1 MEAQLRRFTQIS
13 LKLRTTKKQLNQMT
27 SPRFRPSQ
35 LSTLALILGQALGL
49 SVISFSAFAQV
60 TNGAKSSLPTP
71 ISAQSLLGL
80 EAPPQIVITPKQAI
94 PTNGVPSNL
103 TGSSSSNIGQASD
116 LIRLYQEAAFS
127 DPILNA
133 ARFNYQASKE
143 LYWQGLSLLL
153 PQASATPIGTRY
165 YQHATNG
172 SALTSY
178 TGNSRV
184 FDQKGYTVT
193 LTQPVFNMAAFEA
206 SKQGDLNTKL
216 ADMRFYLVQQDL
228 IIRVSQAYFDAL
240 TSQDNVE
247 LFRNKKSLIKQQ
259 LEVARAKFD
268 AGLATIVDV
277 NTAQAALDLAN
288 SQEIGAQADL
298 VVKRGVLEQLVGRP
312 VSTLKPL
319 TKEAKIDG
327 VLKDPHSKTKY
338 SKGVPITDSV
348 NPLLPKG
355 QTLEDWIN
363 QAETANFNVLAGQLS
378 VSLAESTYRGSQA
391 LNYPSVNFVGTAG
404 YNTAN
409 GSANSYTPSNTNIYN
424 NTIALQMTIPLVS
437 GGFNSSVI
445 RQNAALLDAAKA
457 NYDNAR
463 RTAAQNTR
471 TAFTGFY
478 GGLASVKAYEA
489 AERSSSSALESSK
502 LGFQVGT
509 LINIDVLI
517 ALDTVITTRS
527 QLQQARYNTI
537 LNAIK
542 LKAHAAA
549 LSDEDLIS
557 INTLLR

>member
-1 MEAQLRRFTQIS
+1 M
-13 LKLRTTKKQLNQMT
+13 TK
-27 SPRFRPSQ
+27 PRFRLSQ
-35 LSTLALILGQALGL
+35 LSTLGLVLGQALGL
-49 SVISFSAFAQV
+49 SVVSTNSFAQSA
-60 TNGAKSSLPTP
+60 NSAKPSLPTP
-71 ISAQSLLGL
+71 ISAQSLVGL
-80 EAPPQIVITPKQAI
+80 DMPPQMVITPKQAI
-94 PTNGVPSNL
+94 PINGSPSYLSGNGA
-103 TGSSSSNIGQASD
+103 TSIEQASD

-127 DPILNA
+127 DPVLNA

-153 PQASATPIGTRY
+153 PQASAVPIGTRY

-193 LTQPVFNMAAFEA
+193 LTQPVFNVAAFEA
-206 SKQGDLNTKL
+206 SKQGDLNTKI
-216 ADMRFYLVQQDL
+216 ADMRFYLAQQDL

-247 LFRNKKSLIKQQ
+247 LYRNKKSLIKQQ
-259 LEVARAKFD
+259 LEIAQAKFD

-312 VSTLKPL
+312 VGALRPL

-327 VLKDPHSKTKY
+327 VLRDPRSKTKDNN
-338 SKGVPITDSV
+338 GIPIADSV
-348 NPLLPKG
+348 NPQLPKG
-355 QTLEDWIN
+355 QTLDDWIN
-363 QAETANFNVLAGQLS
+363 QAEAANFNVLAGQLS

-424 NTIALQMTIPLVS
+424 NTVALQMTIPLVS

-527 QLQQARYNTI
+527 QLQQARYSTI

-542 LKAHAAA
+542 LKAHAAS

>member
-1 MEAQLRRFTQIS
+1 
-13 LKLRTTKKQLNQMT
+13 MT
-27 SPRFRPSQ
+27 PARFRLTQ
-35 LSTLALILGQALGL
+35 LSTLGLILCQALGL
-49 SVISFSAFAQV
+49 STTSTNTFAQAA
-60 TNGAKSSLPTP
+60 NGAKPSLPTP
-71 ISAQSLLGL
+71 MSSQALIGLDTPPKMVIS
-80 EAPPQIVITPKQAI
+80 PKQAI
-94 PTNGVPSNL
+94 PTSDAPSNL
-103 TGSSSSNIGQASD
+103 NGNGAASPNGQASD

-127 DPILNA
+127 DPVLNA

-153 PQASATPIGTRY
+153 PQASASPIGTRY

-178 TGNSRV
+178 SANSRV

-193 LTQPVFNMAAFEA
+193 LTQPVFNVAAFEA
-206 SKQGDLNTKL
+206 SKQGDLNTKI
-216 ADMRFYLVQQDL
+216 ADMRFYLAQQDL
-228 IIRVSQAYFDAL
+228 ILRVSQAYFDAL

-259 LEVARAKFD
+259 LEIAQAKFD

-298 VVKRGVLEQLVGRP
+298 VVKRGVLEQLTGRP
-312 VSTLKPL
+312 VGSLRPL
-319 TKEAKIDG
+319 IKEAKIDG
-327 VLKDPHSKTKY
+327 VLKDPRSKNKD
-338 SKGVPITDSV
+338 SSGIPIAESV
-348 NPLLPKG
+348 NRQLPKG
-355 QTLEDWIN
+355 QTLDDWIQ

-409 GSANSYTPSNTNIYN
+409 GSANSYAPTNTNIYN

-489 AERSSSSALESSK
+489 AERSSNSALESSK

-517 ALDTVITTRS
+517 ALDTLITTRS

-537 LNAIK
+537 LNAMR
-542 LKAHAAA
+542 LKAHAAT
-549 LSDEDLIS
+549 LSDEDLLS
-557 INTLLR
+557 INALLR

>member
-1 MEAQLRRFTQIS
+1 
-13 LKLRTTKKQLNQMT
+13 MT
-27 SPRFRPSQ
+27 PARFRLSQPSI
-35 LSTLALILGQALGL
+35 LGLILCQALGL
-49 SVISFSAFAQV
+49 SAASTNTFAQAA
-60 TNGAKSSLPTP
+60 NGAKPSLPTP
-71 ISAQSLLGL
+71 MSSQALIGL
-80 EAPPQIVITPKQAI
+80 DMPPQMVVAPKLAI
-94 PTNGVPSNL
+94 PTSDAPSNL
-103 TGSSSSNIGQASD
+103 NRNGAANPAGQASD

-127 DPILNA
+127 DPVLNA

-153 PQASATPIGTRY
+153 PQASASPIGTRY

-178 TGNSRV
+178 SANSRV

-193 LTQPVFNMAAFEA
+193 LTQPVFNVAAFEA
-206 SKQGDLNTKL
+206 SKQGDLNTKI
-216 ADMRFYLVQQDL
+216 ADMRFYLAQQDL
-228 IIRVSQAYFDAL
+228 ILRVSQAYFDTL

-259 LEVARAKFD
+259 LDIAQAKFD

-288 SQEIGAQADL
+288 SQEISAQADL
-298 VVKRGVLEQLVGRP
+298 VVKRGVLEQLTGRP
-312 VSTLKPL
+312 VGPL
-319 TKEAKIDG
+319 RPLIKEAKIDG
-327 VLKDPHSKTKY
+327 VLKDPRSKNKDG
-338 SKGVPITDSV
+338 SGIPIAESI
-348 NPLLPKG
+348 NPQLPKG
-355 QTLEDWIN
+355 QTLDDWIQ
-363 QAETANFNVLAGQLS
+363 QAESANFNVLAGQLS

-409 GSANSYTPSNTNIYN
+409 GSANSYTPTNTNIYN

-489 AERSSSSALESSK
+489 AERSSNSALESSK

-517 ALDTVITTRS
+517 ALDTLITTRS

-537 LNAIK
+537 LNAMR

-557 INTLLR
+557 INALLR

>member
-1 MEAQLRRFTQIS
+1 
-13 LKLRTTKKQLNQMT
+13 MT
-27 SPRFRPSQ
+27 SVRFRRSQ
-35 LSTLALILGQALGL
+35 LSALGL
-49 SVISFSAFAQV
+49 ILVQVLGLGLTSNYAFAQA
-60 TNGAKSSLPTP
+60 TNGAKPSLPSP
-71 ISAQSLLGL
+71 ISAQTLVGL
-80 EAPPQIVITPKQAI
+80 EIPPQMAVVSKQAI
-94 PTNGVPSNL
+94 PTAAAPSNL
-103 TGSSSSNIGQASD
+103 NGNNTAAGTSQASD

-127 DPILNA
+127 DPVLNA

-153 PQASATPIGTRY
+153 PQANAVPGGTRY
-165 YQHATNG
+165 YQHTAGNAPAG
-172 SALTSY
+172 AV
-178 TGNSRV
+178 TGSRV
-184 FDQKGYTVT
+184 YDQKNYTVT
-193 LTQPVFNMAAFEA
+193 LTQPVFNMAALEA
-206 SKQGDLNTKL
+206 FKQGDLNTKI
-216 ADMRFYLVQQDL
+216 ADMRFYLAQQDL
-228 IIRVSQAYFDAL
+228 ILRVSQAYFDAL

-259 LEVARAKFD
+259 LEIAQAKFD

-277 NTAQAALDLAN
+277 NTAQAGLDLAN
-288 SQEIGAQADL
+288 SQEIAAQADL
-298 VVKRGVLEQLVGRP
+298 VVKRGVLEQLAGRP
-312 VSTLKPL
+312 VGPLKPL
-319 TKEAKIDG
+319 VKEAKIDG
-327 VLKDPHSKTKY
+327 VLKDPRSKNKD
-338 SKGVPITDSV
+338 GNGIQIADSV
-348 NPLLPKG
+348 NPQLPKG
-355 QTLEDWIN
+355 QTLDDWIL

-378 VSLAESTYRGSQA
+378 VNLAESSYRASQS
-391 LNYPSVNFVGTAG
+391 LNYPSLNFVGTAG
-404 YNTAN
+404 YNTSN
-409 GSANSYTPSNTNIYN
+409 GTSNSLTPAQTNIYN

-471 TAFTGFY
+471 AAFTGFY

-489 AERSSSSALESSK
+489 AERSTSSALESSK

-517 ALDTVITTRS
+517 ALDTLITTRS
-527 QLQQARYNTI
+527 QLQQARYSTI

>member
-1 MEAQLRRFTQIS
+1 MNPARFH
-13 LKLRTTKKQLNQMT
+13 
-27 SPRFRPSQ
+27 
-35 LSTLALILGQALGL
+35 LSRLTVLGLVLAQALGL
-49 SVISFSAFAQV
+49 NSWNTTAFAQSP
-60 TNGAKSSLPTP
+60 NAAAKSALPTT
-71 ISAQSLLGL
+71 ISPSSLLGL
-80 EAPPQIVITPKQAI
+80 EQPPQIAPL
-94 PTNGVPSNL
+94 PSKTAL
-103 TGSSSSNIGQASD
+103 PSSSAPSSVNSANDQKGQLTD
-116 LIRLYQEAAFS
+116 LIQLYQEAAFS
-127 DPILNA
+127 DPVLNA

-153 PQASATPIGTRY
+153 PQANATPGGTRY
-165 YQHATNG
+165 YQHGQGTTVVAAG
-172 SALTSY
+172 P
-178 TGNSRV
+178 GNSRV
-184 FDQKGYTVT
+184 FDQKSYTVT
-193 LTQPVFNMAAFEA
+193 LTQPVFNLGALEAF
-206 SKQGDLNTKL
+206 KQGDLNTKI
-216 ADMRFYLVQQDL
+216 ADMRFYLAQQDL

-247 LFRNKKSLIKQQ
+247 LYRNKKGLIKQQ
-259 LEVARAKFD
+259 LEIAQAKFD

-312 VSTLKPL
+312 VGPL
-319 TKEAKIDG
+319 RPLVKEAKIDG
-327 VLKDPHSKTKY
+327 VLKDPRSK
-338 SKGVPITDSV
+338 SKDAKGIPIAESV
-348 NPLLPKG
+348 NPQLPPG
-355 QTLEDWIN
+355 QTLDDWIN
-363 QAETANFNVLAGQLS
+363 QAEAANFNVLAGQLT
-378 VSLAESTYRGSQA
+378 VSLAESTYRASQA
-391 LNYPSVNFVGTAG
+391 LNYPSLNLVGTTG
-404 YNTAN
+404 FNTSN
-409 GSANSYTPSNTNIYN
+409 GTPNSYTPANTNVYN
-424 NTIALQMTIPLVS
+424 NTVALLMTIPLVS

-517 ALDTVITTRS
+517 ALDTLITTRS
-527 QLQQARYNTI
+527 QLQQARYSTI

-549 LSDEDLIS
+549 LTDEDLIA
-557 INTLLR
+557 INALLR

>member
-1 MEAQLRRFTQIS
+1 
-13 LKLRTTKKQLNQMT
+13 MT
-27 SPRFRPSQ
+27 PTRFRLSQ
-35 LSTLALILGQALGL
+35 LTTFGLILSQVFGLGIYPSTALAQ
-49 SVISFSAFAQV
+49 SA
-60 TNGAKSSLPTP
+60 NGAKPSLPTP
-71 ISAQSLLGL
+71 VSAQSLVGL
-80 EAPPQIVITPKQAI
+80 DVPPQMAPLPRQAI
-94 PTNGVPSNL
+94 PSNAAPSSLGTNAAN
-103 TGSSSSNIGQASD
+103 GSSQTTD

-127 DPILNA
+127 DPVLNA

-153 PQASATPIGTRY
+153 PQATAVPGGTRY
-165 YQHATNG
+165 YQHTAGNQTTNSG
-172 SALTSY
+172 
-178 TGNSRV
+178 SRV
-184 FDQKGYTVT
+184 YDQKNYTVT

-206 SKQGDLNTKL
+206 FKQGDLNTKI
-216 ADMRFYLVQQDL
+216 ADMRFYLAQQDL

-247 LFRNKKSLIKQQ
+247 LYRNKKGLIKQQ
-259 LEVARAKFD
+259 LEIAQAKFD

-288 SQEIGAQADL
+288 SQEIAAQADL
-298 VVKRGVLEQLVGRP
+298 IVKRGVLEQLVGHP
-312 VSTLKPL
+312 VGALKPL
-319 TKEAKIDG
+319 VKEAKIDG
-327 VLKDPHSKTKY
+327 VLKDPRSKTKD
-338 SKGVPITDSV
+338 SNGVPIADSV
-348 NPLLPKG
+348 NPQLPKG

-378 VSLAESTYRGSQA
+378 VSLAESTYKASQA
-391 LNYPSVNFVGTAG
+391 LNYPSLNFVGTAG
-404 YNTAN
+404 YNTSN
-409 GSANSYTPSNTNIYN
+409 GTANSLTPSQTNIYN

-437 GGFNSSVI
+437 GGYNSSLI

-463 RTAAQNTR
+463 RTAAQSTR
-471 TAFTGFY
+471 AAFTGFY

-489 AERSSSSALESSK
+489 AERSSTSALESSK